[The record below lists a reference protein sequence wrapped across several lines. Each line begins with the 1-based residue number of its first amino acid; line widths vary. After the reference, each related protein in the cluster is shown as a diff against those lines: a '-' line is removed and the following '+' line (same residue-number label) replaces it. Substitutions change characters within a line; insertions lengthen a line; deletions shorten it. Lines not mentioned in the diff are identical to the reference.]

1 MCVYSLSW
9 LVIIF
14 LWLAKHFSMC
24 GNKMVP
30 MSDGPSWN
38 VAEVVQLVDVDVF
51 PAKSSLLISV
61 RVFTAENTY
70 IYIH

>member
-1 MCVYSLSW
+1 
-9 LVIIF
+9 
-14 LWLAKHFSMC
+14 
-24 GNKMVP
+24 MVP